1 MPSTTAPGTLEID
14 DPAILDEIAVALK
27 PYPTLPGTSGD
38 TIRYSVKL
46 VDRALHE
53 SNLVYTDAVVVP

>member
-1 MPSTTAPGTLEID
+1 VVTPTGQNKSLEG
-14 DPAILDEIAVALK
+14 EIAVALK